1 MFHIEGFSLQ
11 IGENSRQQTQGVS
24 STQESAEV
32 VINFLCRKKKM
43 ANMTILLY
51 VNLFRDIDCE
61 GAYPQSVAYEIPA
74 GCYAVDMLAAVLLV
88 MEQTVSNPYM
98 KG

>member
-1 MFHIEGFSLQ
+1 M
-11 IGENSRQQTQGVS
+11 
-24 STQESAEV
+24 
-32 VINFLCRKKKM
+32 KKKM
-43 ANMTILLY
+43 ANITLLLFG
-51 VNLFRDIDCE
+51 NLSRDCE

>member
-32 VINFLCRKKKM
+32 VINFL
-43 ANMTILLY
+43 LQEEE
-51 VNLFRDIDCE
+51 D
-61 GAYPQSVAYEIPA
+61 G
-74 GCYAVDMLAAVLLV
+74 
-88 MEQTVSNPYM
+88 
-98 KG
+98 

>member
-1 MFHIEGFSLQ
+1 
-11 IGENSRQQTQGVS
+11 
-24 STQESAEV
+24 
-32 VINFLCRKKKM
+32 M

-51 VNLFRDIDCE
+51 VNLFRDCE

-74 GCYAVDMLAAVLLV
+74 GCYAVDTLAAVLLV